1 MDIHYD
7 ELMMNWQLASSG
19 ETTKPI
25 EPLKLGLMGEEII
38 SKPHKPYVT
47 DVKPLDDWK
56 LQLSFENGEERIFDM
71 KPYRF
76 GVFARL
82 EEVDYFERVRV
93 VDGSISWPHG
103 QDLAYDMLY
112 VESKALST
120 AQ

>member
-1 MDIHYD
+1 MDD
-7 ELMMNWQLASSG
+7 EIVSG
-19 ETTKPI
+19 G
-25 EPLKLGLMGEEII
+25 PLPPKVIKVE
-38 SKPHKPYVT
+38 
-47 DVKPLDDWK
+47 PLDDWK
-56 LQLSFENGEERIFDM
+56 LKLSFDNGEERIFNM

-112 VESKALST
+112 VESEALST